1 MRTPRSPAKQRRC
14 MAWLEARFQPSSGR
28 HKNKDT
34 VQDRDTDSVSLAS
47 LPSTHRPTG
56 SATAQRAPTAHARL
70 CPQEVA
76 IRLAHS
82 KDHAPY
88 RAPAGRSARH
98 TPRNR
103 QFKIATLHA
112 NRDYRDPPREVS
124 GSRGRENYYSLIVLS
139 AAASRSGVRIFYQAI
154 ACLGKVLFLPIKPPK
169 YGPIAYRRRD
179 CSGPF
184 FG

>member
-1 MRTPRSPAKQRRC
+1 MGLRHSIDRTHNFK
-14 MAWLEARFQPSSGR
+14 
-28 HKNKDT
+28 
-34 VQDRDTDSVSLAS
+34 
-47 LPSTHRPTG
+47 
-56 SATAQRAPTAHARL
+56 AQTPTACPSPHFPLPTALRAVLMHTGTSHAHVE

-154 ACLGKVLFLPIKPPK
+154 ACSGKVLFLPIKTS
-169 YGPIAYRRRD
+169 R
-179 CSGPF
+179 
-184 FG
+184 